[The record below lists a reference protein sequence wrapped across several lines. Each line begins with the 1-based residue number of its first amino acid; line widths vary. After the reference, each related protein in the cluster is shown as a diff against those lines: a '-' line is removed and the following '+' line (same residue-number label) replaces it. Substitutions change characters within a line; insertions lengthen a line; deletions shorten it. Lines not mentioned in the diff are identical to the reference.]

1 MVQLSRRFF
10 YQAVVNVA
18 VLQPRARRDAPG
30 LGCSAFA
37 RRYLRNHCCFLFLQV
52 LRCFSSLRSPHFSG
66 NTSSRYW
73 VPPFGNPRIK
83 GHLRLPAAYRSLS
96 RPSSPLRAK
105 ASPVR
110 SYLTFSSRVLCLR
123 THVSPS
129 RENKQACF
137 PLDFR
142 NGSIVKTCFIADSLG
157 RPLQLTF
164 DSWVCISADF
174 LFSLICLLCPI
185 CQIPRALCRA

>member
-1 MVQLSRRFF
+1 MFQF
-10 YQAVVNVA
+10 
-18 VLQPRARRDAPG
+18 P
-30 LGCSAFA
+30 AFA
-37 RRYLRNHCCFLFLQV
+37 PLR
-52 LRCFSSLRSPHFSG
+52 G

-142 NGSIVKTCFIADSLG
+142 NGSIVKTYFARTASAARFNLRLILG
-157 RPLQLTF
+157 SAFLQT
-164 DSWVCISADF
+164 F

-185 CQIPRALCRA
+185 CQIPRALCRAWRIGWDLSQAYPIVVKR

>member
-1 MVQLSRRFF
+1 MFQF
-10 YQAVVNVA
+10 
-18 VLQPRARRDAPG
+18 P
-30 LGCSAFA
+30 AFA
-37 RRYLRNHCCFLFLQV
+37 PLR
-52 LRCFSSLRSPHFSG
+52 G

-110 SYLTFSSRVLCLR
+110 SYLTFSSRV
-123 THVSPS
+123 
-129 RENKQACF
+129 
-137 PLDFR
+137 
-142 NGSIVKTCFIADSLG
+142 SIVKTCFIADSLG

-174 LFSLICLLCPI
+174 SLFSYMSLVSNMSNSSRTVSCLADRMGSLPGLPYRSETVEI
-185 CQIPRALCRA
+185 ASSSRLQLFFLVLTVSLLALPNPQTSLERRYSSRTFRYGYLVTT

>member
-1 MVQLSRRFF
+1 MFQF
-10 YQAVVNVA
+10 
-18 VLQPRARRDAPG
+18 P
-30 LGCSAFA
+30 AFA
-37 RRYLRNHCCFLFLQV
+37 PLR
-52 LRCFSSLRSPHFSG
+52 G

-174 LFSLICLLCPI
+174 SLFSYMSLVSNMSNSSRTVSCLADRMGSLPGLPYRSETVEI
-185 CQIPRALCRA
+185 ASSSRLQLFF